1 MPLYLRKT
9 GPKANLEREEA
20 KRRELEHAERRAK
33 INVEA
38 KRTVLQEMRNLR
50 EIRQGV
56 KTPPPILE
64 NGYTEP
70 TYDPIS
76 HCWKSYA
83 IIDNVPVTSNWKAWC
98 VNKGEWLDQDI
109 YQQTYQDDGSN
120 THDENA
126 DPSGATAPKPGRI
139 LTTWNP
145 CERPNCLTS
154 PSNHSLTWSPY
165 AVGYHITMS
174 PRTLEALK

>member
-1 MPLYLRKT
+1 MNFNIKTLYLGSLLSISVCGKDYSLGLAMPLYLRKT

-126 DPSGATAPKPGRI
+126 DPSGATAPKPGF
-139 LTTWNP
+139 
-145 CERPNCLTS
+145 
-154 PSNHSLTWSPY
+154 SLPGTHAKGPT
-165 AVGYHITMS
+165 A
-174 PRTLEALK
+174 